1 MTTFLLRFNF
11 ENRREK
17 KQESMFVTVKAVSN
31 AYNNVV
37 LEVRLRSVGSARVRR
52 KKSLTELS

>member
-1 MTTFLLRFNF
+1 
-11 ENRREK
+11 
-17 KQESMFVTVKAVSN
+17 MFVTVKAVSN